1 VGVALFIGA
10 VITDAALTQKQ
21 AKRLAIMA
29 QDGLAMSV
37 QPAHTPLDGDTIF
50 ALSAGDI
57 TCASPV
63 ALAELGGAA
72 ARCTARA
79 LMRGVYLARL

>member
-1 VGVALFIGA
+1 
-10 VITDAALTQKQ
+10 
-21 AKRLAIMA
+21 MA

-50 ALSAGDI
+50 TLSTGDKA
-57 TCASPV
+57 CSSPV

-79 LMRGVYLARL
+79 LMRGIYHAQS